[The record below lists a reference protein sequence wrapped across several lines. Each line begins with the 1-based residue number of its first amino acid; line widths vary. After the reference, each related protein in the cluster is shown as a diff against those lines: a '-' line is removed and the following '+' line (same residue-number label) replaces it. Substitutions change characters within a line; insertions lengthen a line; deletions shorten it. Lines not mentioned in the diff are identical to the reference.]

1 MRLQL
6 SWDLMRNSLEHC
18 QGKFCCA
25 QEKDEEVYRLKM
37 QMIDLK
43 AELRKCCNSC
53 MEAQS
58 RCVELEE
65 ENKAKNTER
74 DKLLQICDQLLTEA
88 ERNRKAAASA
98 S

>member
-1 MRLQL
+1 MSFESNILSRSSILFWLQE
-6 SWDLMRNSLEHC
+6 R
-18 QGKFCCA
+18 
-25 QEKDEEVYRLKM
+25 DEEIYRLKM
-37 QMIDLK
+37 QMIDIK

-65 ENKAKNTER
+65 DNRAKTTER

-88 ERNRKAAASA
+88 EMTRTASG
-98 S
+98 

>member
-1 MRLQL
+1 
-6 SWDLMRNSLEHC
+6 
-18 QGKFCCA
+18 
-25 QEKDEEVYRLKM
+25 M

-65 ENKAKNTER
+65 DNRAKTTER

-88 ERNRKAAASA
+88 EQTRTAMTCSH
-98 S
+98 